1 MINIYLYKRY
11 LKLSVIHIV
20 CVENMNEIND
30 RKIFWLF
37 RWKLIRILKKSQR
50 NSKLFFFLFQ
60 IIYRIVQPR
69 FLCQEK
75 YNLLSKN
82 IVLYL
87 RLYGKSN
94 FICIWTNSEA
104 LYSVYIS
111 RVRCNCTK
119 PSCVRIYYLSL
130 SNPFIAVDWRRANV
144 WSKSRKIWNSLIYT
158 FT

>member
-1 MINIYLYKRY
+1 MINIYLYKQY

-20 CVENMNEIND
+20 CVENVNEIND
-30 RKIFWLF
+30 RKIFLLLC
-37 RWKLIRILKKSQR
+37 WKLIRILKNPQR
-50 NSKLFFFLFQ
+50 NIKLFFLFQ

-75 YNLLSKN
+75 YNLLSN